1 MRLKL
6 MRSACVAAVL
16 ASTQVPVD
24 AQINPARQ
32 KLEGVWLVTVT
43 RVNPPAGTAPTFASL
58 MTYLDGGGYVETS
71 STGRTNRGPAFGE
84 WIRTGNRQFTIT
96 QYFFRF
102 GANEQF
108 IGISKIVRKIVL
120 SEDGTEFR
128 GVAVQDQYD
137 AMGNLTVSGLRTT
150 EVGRRVDLGEIADE
164 P

>member
-1 MRLKL
+1 MNLKL
-6 MRSACVAAVL
+6 KKSACLAATL
-16 ASTQVPVD
+16 AFTQWPLD
-24 AQINPARQ
+24 AQINAARQ
-32 KLEGVWLVTVT
+32 KLEGVWIATIT

-58 MTYLDGGGYVETS
+58 MSYFPGGGYVESS

-84 WIRTGNRQFTIT
+84 WVRTGNRQFTIT

-108 IGISKIVRKIVL
+108 AGVSKVVRKIVL
-120 SEDGTEFR
+120 SEDGNEFR

-137 AMGNLTVSGLRTT
+137 TQGNLIASGLRTI
-150 EVGRRVDLGEIADE
+150 EAGRRIDLGEISDE